1 MNHHFK
7 NLVKDLSL
15 DNHRFVVD
23 VIEPETNI
31 TLYKKE
37 GKEFMLKYAD
47 TIEDWFGSLA
57 TKHKVNKI
65 EVIKF
70 KTCNNIYLK
79 SPVIHKII
87 YDKSNTDGYKK
98 VLREAK
104 EKLTKDF
111 ENTKILQGYFM
122 QQFRMYLN
130 DKCSYEELK
139 RVGQIVTTEINNK

>member
-47 TIEDWFGSLA
+47 TIEDWFSSLA
-57 TKHKVNKI
+57 QKHKVNKI

-70 KTCNNIYLK
+70 KTCKNSYQRM
-79 SPVIHKII
+79 PVITNITYIKE
-87 YDKSNTDGYKK
+87 SYKDVRK
-98 VLREAK
+98 RCL
-104 EKLTKDF
+104 EKLNREYEDSKLKQDF
-111 ENTKILQGYFM
+111 FM
-122 QQFRMYLN
+122 QQFKMYLN